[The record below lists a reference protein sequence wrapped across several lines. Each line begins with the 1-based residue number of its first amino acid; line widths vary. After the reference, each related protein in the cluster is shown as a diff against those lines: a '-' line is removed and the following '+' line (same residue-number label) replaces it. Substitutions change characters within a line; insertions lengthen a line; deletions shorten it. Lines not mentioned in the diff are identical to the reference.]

1 MIRNLLK
8 CILIWIIDMC
18 RNLVLRDRLYNNTII
33 VLKCLMGDL
42 HPQHSGSGPIIFKDR
57 FDSFHVSI
65 TDIHLDY
72 FRTLNDTLFNDRWL
86 DHELLNR
93 WKIVNQ
99 LIINHINYT
108 FQEITTGFPHIQNRD
123 GHILLQEKSLIIAS
137 FIAYPLLEEI
147 ACKISN
153 AWNEE
158 GNITIQTWK
167 EDNFDKPS
175 GAIVTTGRG
184 YQIGNPISNLLHKL
198 QIMKQFLNSEI
209 IVHMNDLDYRLRR
222 SPIEGDPNDVFHPL
236 FNNLKKNRDK
246 LLHGRDFDGYEAV
259 YISLIIA
266 MIFCKLSQEEII
278 RLQKCHENNS
288 DLYPDPILHFP
299 APFSYPFLPTYLS
312 ITSQHS

>member
-1 MIRNLLK
+1 
-8 CILIWIIDMC
+8 MC
-18 RNLVLRDRLYNNTII
+18 RNLVLRDKLYNNTII

-42 HPQHSGSGPIIFKDR
+42 HPQHSGPIIFKDR

-65 TDIHLDY
+65 TDIHSDY
-72 FRTLNDTLFNDRWL
+72 FRKLNDTLFIDRWL

-99 LIINHINYT
+99 LIIDHINYT
-108 FQEITTGFPHIQNRD
+108 FQEIATGFPHIQNRD

-147 ACKISN
+147 ACRISN

-158 GNITIQTWK
+158 GNMTIQTWK
-167 EDNFDKPS
+167 EDNFDKPL
-175 GAIVTTGRG
+175 GAIVTTGRE

-222 SPIEGDPNDVFHPL
+222 SPFQGDPNDVFHPL

-246 LLHGRDFDGYEAV
+246 LLHGRSFDGYEAV

-266 MIFCKLSQEEII
+266 MIFCKLSQEEIV
-278 RLQKCHENNS
+278 RLRQCHENNS
-288 DLYPDPILHFP
+288 DLYPGPILHFP

-312 ITSQHS
+312 ITSQQS